1 MTNYY
6 EADALNKLKPQTY
19 EQLEIGSEGRFTKQ
33 LTERDIVLFG
43 ETSGDINPVH
53 FDSEYAATTLF
64 ETRIAHGMWSAGLIS
79 TVIGIVMPGPGSIY
93 ISQDLKFKRP
103 VRIGDTLTAVLS
115 VKEKIEKRQYVV
127 LDCKVINQHDEVV
140 TMGEATVM
148 PPKITDELDA
158 PVIPQ
163 VRVSGIDE

>member
-1 MTNYY
+1 MS
-6 EADALNKLKPQTY
+6 KLKPLTY
-19 EQLEIGSEGRFTKQ
+19 EQLEIGTEGRFTKQ

-53 FDSEYAATTLF
+53 FDSAYAATTLF

-103 VRIGDTLTAVLS
+103 VRIGDTLTAILT
-115 VKEKIEKRQYVV
+115 VKEKLEKRQYVV
-127 LDCKVINQHDEVV
+127 LDCKVVNQNEEVV
-140 TMGEATVM
+140 TLGEATVM
-148 PPKITDELDA
+148 PPKITDELNA
-158 PVIPQ
+158 PRIPE
-163 VRVSGIDE
+163 VRVSGIDY

>member
-1 MTNYY
+1 MH
-6 EADALNKLKPQTY
+6 KLKPQTY
-19 EQLEIGSEGRFTKQ
+19 QDLEIGTEGRYTKQ

-53 FDSEYAATTLF
+53 FDAEYAASTMF

-103 VRIGDTLTAVLS
+103 VRIGDTLTAILT
-115 VKEKIEKRQYVV
+115 VKEKIDKRQYVV
-127 LDCKVINQHDEVV
+127 LDCKVVNQDDVVV
-140 TMGEATVM
+140 TQGEATVM
-148 PPKITDELDA
+148 PPKVSDELSA
-158 PVIPQ
+158 PEIPK
-163 VRVSGIDE
+163 VSVQGIDD

>member
-1 MTNYY
+1 M
-6 EADALNKLKPQTY
+6 NKLKPQTY
-19 EQLEIGSEGRFTKQ
+19 DDLEIGAEGRFTRQ

-53 FDSEYAATTLF
+53 FDDEYAATTLF

-79 TVIGIVMPGPGSIY
+79 TVIGMVMPGPGSVY

-103 VRIGDTLTAVLS
+103 VRIGDTLTAVLT

-127 LDCKVINQHDEVV
+127 LDCKVLNQRDEVV
-140 TMGEATVM
+140 TQGGATVM
-148 PPKITDELDA
+148 PPKNNTELST
-158 PVIPQ
+158 PQLPQ
-163 VRVSGIDE
+163 VTVAGIDD